1 MESCLTFSLVARG
14 NTGVRTD
21 SGGGWRQVW
30 LVLLSQDNWQS
41 ARHTCSCHPVQQT
54 LHLYTTTVHCTLY
67 SHCTPPGEV
76 KQSRPGLKSQTHFY
90 SVEESQFLGWAFLMV
105 RTRGNRTA
113 LTGDGRRGLHWV
125 LYSGDTSVSAQC
137 WDFPTIALSVSDD
150 VWRWLWWCRR
160 GLANSSTTFFTVTR
174 PDLIPSAL
182 S

>member
-21 SGGGWRQVW
+21 SGGGDGRSGWGSC
-30 LVLLSQDNWQS
+30 LKTTDSQQG
-41 ARHTCSCHPVQQT
+41 TPVAA
-54 LHLYTTTVHCTLY
+54 TLY
-67 SHCTPPGEV
+67 SRLYTCTPPLYTVHCTPPGEV

-113 LTGDGRRGLHWV
+113 LTRDVRRGLHWV

-137 WDFPTIALSVSDD
+137 
-150 VWRWLWWCRR
+150 
-160 GLANSSTTFFTVTR
+160 
-174 PDLIPSAL
+174 
-182 S
+182 